1 MARLRQGTHFLGLI
15 IGVALCVLNSS
26 LFVQPSTQTSTA
38 ANTALVG
45 SVRGGNLRHSA
56 IASSLQTSSS
66 PYLSGLAIAAVGLG
80 LITFTRAV
88 RRKALPERYQLTD
101 ADTGEHRSFW
111 HDIPLRGSEGKFMF
125 VTEIPR
131 GVLARY
137 ELEPDT
143 SDIANDPRGTT
154 ALKKLG
160 EGPCFNYGFLPQT
173 WSDPIDWHDKITGLK
188 GDGDPLDLIEISGKH
203 FSPGEV
209 AQVQVLGAVC
219 LIDEGAAD
227 WKLIGT
233 ACCKALTDEEVA
245 REMEKVKAWMD
256 GYKALFAK
264 EPTRKEMVEFSDR
277 VLDMLQSGI
286 STA

>member
-1 MARLRQGTHFLGLI
+1 MARLRQGTRFLGLI

-26 LFVQPSTQTSTA
+26 LFVQPSTQASTA
-38 ANTALVG
+38 ANAALVG
-45 SVRGGNLRHSA
+45 SVR
-56 IASSLQTSSS
+56 
-66 PYLSGLAIAAVGLG
+66 AAVGLG
-80 LITFTRAV
+80 LIMFTRAV
-88 RRKALPERYQLTD
+88 GRKALPERYQLMD
-101 ADTGEHRSFW
+101 AGTGEHRSFW

-131 GVLARY
+131 GMLARY

-264 EPTRKEMVEFSDR
+264 EPTQWYLNGMIFDR
-277 VLDMLQSGI
+277 TIALDLIDQQNKVWLKKKGLKASKAT
-286 STA
+286 SKNYKVVTK